1 MKQTSVEELKNRIE
15 EGESIHLLDVR
26 EDYERADFNIGGL
39 HHPLGMIQNMDTEQ
53 FDDWKDD
60 EIIIYCRS
68 GKRSANACL
77 ILESMGFKNVVNLE
91 GGVLAWIDKFGR

>member
-1 MKQTSVEELKNRIE
+1 MKQTSVTELKNRLDA
-15 EGESIHLLDVR
+15 GEKIHLVDVR
-26 EDYERADFNIGGL
+26 EDSERAEFNIGGL
-39 HHPLGMIQNMDTEQ
+39 HHKLGLIHHMDTEPL
-53 FDDWKDD
+53 DAWKDE

-77 ILESMGFKNVVNLE
+77 ILESMGFKNTVNLE